1 MNKEGSKKNLKGM
14 MKDMGISY
22 QNVADHSGVSKAD
35 VCRVMDSDMEAK
47 VIKTVCNLI
56 MDRQKNAVKTVEEWK
71 AFQQ

>member
-35 VCRVMDSDMEAK
+35 VCRVMDSDMEEK
-47 VIKTVCNLI
+47 VIEVVCKLI
-56 MDRQKNAVKTVEEWK
+56 KERKKNADDAVAPYER
-71 AFQQ
+71 